1 MKKILLAVSLL
12 LSSLAVGAQQYDVAA
27 YLYPAYA
34 AGDVR
39 LRPFWPMGMGEWE
52 TVLTMQ
58 QRYPRHEWNRHPLW
72 GYINEA
78 DPAVMEMEI
87 DQATSHGVNVFIF
100 DWYWFDGRP
109 WMETTLTDGF
119 LKARNRDKMQFYLMW
134 ANHNVGNDWDT
145 RISYVGDQNIIYRGG
160 VDRAEFEKICK
171 RNIELFFKQPNYYKI
186 DGKPVFMIYEVST
199 FIEGIG
205 GVEAAKDA
213 LAWFREEVKKAGFPD
228 LELQF
233 TMWDS
238 QFNYSGVDEAKV
250 QAGRP
255 REDFIRNLG
264 FNSMSHYQFCH
275 YIWMDDDYQTILDRA
290 YEEWDKLDAEFT
302 IPYYPHVSIG
312 WDNSPRFGES
322 AVVKENTPER
332 FEGALRKAKDWLDAR
347 PDVHKLIT
355 INSWNEW
362 TETSYL
368 QPDDVYGY
376 GYLDAVKRVFGP
388 KSHLPEAANK
398 AEAVAA
404 ALKDPKSEYMVVV
417 SHRGDWR
424 NYPENSLPAIE
435 SVIRMGVDMMELDV
449 KKTKDGVLVLMHDGT
464 LDRTTTGH
472 GKVSDYTYEEILRFN
487 LKRGHGIDIPG
498 LKVPTLRQALEVCK
512 DRITVNVDQGYEYYD
527 EVLAIAEELGVTDQ
541 ILIKGG
547 YPWPDVQKKLAQ
559 HPRNLMYMP
568 VVGNVQGGE
577 SDQFKSYITAKKP
590 QMAYEL
596 CFNELNDNVKDA
608 ARKVLASGSKVWV
621 NTIWGSLCG
630 EHDDD
635 KAFGAADP
643 DAVYGPILDLGTSI
657 IQTDR
662 PEFLIR
668 YLEKKGRR

>member
-1 MKKILLAVSLL
+1 MKRILLAVSLL

-87 DQATSHGVNVFIF
+87 DQAVSHGVNVFIF

-145 RISYVGDQNIIYRGG
+145 RISHLGDSNIIYRGG

-186 DGKPVFMIYEVST
+186 DGKPVFMIYEVNT

-213 LAWFREEVKKAGFPD
+213 LAWFRGEVKKAGFPD

-238 QFNYSGVDEAKV
+238 QSDNALK
-250 QAGRP
+250 
-255 REDFIRNLG
+255 LG
-264 FNSMSHYQFCH
+264 FNSMTHYQFCH
-275 YIWMDDDYQTILDRA
+275 YIPMDDDYQNILDQA
-290 YEEWDKLDAEFT
+290 YVEWDRLEDEFT

-347 PDVHKLIT
+347 PDMHKLIT

-376 GYLDAVKRVFGP
+376 GYLDAVKHVFGP

-404 ALKDPKSEYMVVV
+404 ALKDPDSKYMVVV
-417 SHRGDWR
+417 AHRGDWR

-435 SVIRMGVDMMELDV
+435 SVIRMGVDMMELDL

-559 HPRNLMYMP
+559 HPHNLMYMP

-635 KAFGAADP
+635 KAFEAVDP
-643 DAVYGPILDLGTSI
+643 DSVYGPILDLGTSI

-668 YLEKKGRR
+668 YLEEKGRR